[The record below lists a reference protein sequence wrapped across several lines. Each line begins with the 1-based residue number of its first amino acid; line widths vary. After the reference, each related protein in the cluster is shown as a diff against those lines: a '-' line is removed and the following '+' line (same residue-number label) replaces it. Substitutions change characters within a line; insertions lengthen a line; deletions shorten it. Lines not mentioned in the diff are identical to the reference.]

1 MFEEL
6 ESEFENFSANRFE
19 QILPIVDFEHLIQ
32 LPLTKIRSKDRPQFE
47 SSKYKLYAKYN
58 LNIKYIYKLY
68 YALNTRISTD
78 VGLEPLM
85 DVPVISLFVHSS
97 NSCVFSSFQRR
108 FHVENMAHLKLNA

>member
-19 QILPIVDFEHLIQ
+19 QILPIVGFEHLTQ

-47 SSKYKLYAKYN
+47 SSKYN
-58 LNIKYIYKLY
+58 
-68 YALNTRISTD
+68 ALNTRISTD